1 MFTVRQALLEDL
13 TQVRDI
19 GIRTYRAHFGELWR
33 YPHELE
39 AFLAEDFSVS
49 ALERTLRDPD
59 VCWLLAY
66 EDDARSAMRGSTS
79 TACWRQ
85 RKPAAQSCRK
95 SISCRA
101 MPATAMASACSNRCN
116 SGPSSA
122 GRRRCGWKC
131 CNVTPAPNAFISAG
145 IEHLWRDLL
154 HQRPWLDRHLVY
166 EQGAVTAPRSAVV

>member
-13 TQVRDI
+13 TLVRDI

-66 EDDARSAMRGSTS
+66 ENDALVGYARLNVDSLLAPTQTRG
-79 TACWRQ
+79 AELQ
-85 RKPAAQSCRK
+85 K
-95 SISCRA
+95 IYFCRA
-101 MPATAMASACSNRCN
+101 MPATAMASACTNRC
-116 SGPSSA
+116 SCGPSSA
-122 GRRRCGWKC
+122 GKKRCGWKC
-131 CNVTPAPNAFISAG
+131 CNATPAPNVFISV
-145 IEHLWRDLL
+145 RD
-154 HQRPWLDRHLVY
+154 
-166 EQGAVTAPRSAVV
+166 

>member
-66 EDDARSAMRGSTS
+66 EDDALVGYARVNFDSLLAATQRRG
-79 TACWRQ
+79 AELQ
-85 RKPAAQSCRK
+85 KIYFLPDY
-95 SISCRA
+95 
-101 MPATAMASACSNRCN
+101 
-116 SGPSSA
+116 A
-122 GRRRCGWKC
+122 GRGFGRQFFEQVQRRAVERRQPCCGWKC
-131 CNVTPAPNAFISAG
+131 
-145 IEHLWRDLL
+145 
-154 HQRPWLDRHLVY
+154 
-166 EQGAVTAPRSAVV
+166 

>member
-13 TQVRDI
+13 TLVRDI

-66 EDDARSAMRGSTS
+66 ENDALVGYARLNVDSLLAPTQTRG
-79 TACWRQ
+79 AELQKIYFLPGNGYGQ
-85 RKPAAQSCRK
+85 R
-95 SISCRA
+95 
-101 MPATAMASACSNRCN
+101 
-116 SGPSSA
+116 
-122 GRRRCGWKC
+122 
-131 CNVTPAPNAFISAG
+131 
-145 IEHLWRDLL
+145 L
-154 HQRPWLDRHLVY
+154 Y
-166 EQGAVTAPRSAVV
+166 EQVQQRAIERRQKTLWLEVLQRNTRAQRFYQRQGLSICGETCYTSAQGSIGIWYMSKAL

>member
-59 VCWLLAY
+59 VCWLLAH
-66 EDDARSAMRGSTS
+66 EDDALVGYARLNVDSLLAPTEHIGAELQKIYFLPDHAGNGYGQRLYEQVQQRAIDRRQNAVAGSA
-79 TACWRQ
+79 
-85 RKPAAQSCRK
+85 
-95 SISCRA
+95 
-101 MPATAMASACSNRCN
+101 ATQHPRPTFLSASR
-116 SGPSSA
+116 
-122 GRRRCGWKC
+122 
-131 CNVTPAPNAFISAG
+131 

-154 HQRPWLDRHLVY
+154 HQRPGLDRHLVY